1 MTHQNEPKQAAEYL
15 RQVIPMLSRQ
25 KLPPTPINYAVFYSY
40 LSGSSQSLNAII
52 DDIFNQKKTFS
63 LAIMVE
69 LYEKYV
75 NGTATLEQQDKIQQA
90 LEKALS
96 EASDEVQ
103 QITSDAQGFDNNI
116 SKHADTLSETT
127 DPATTT
133 IVLKQIMQDTRDM
146 VRNNL
151 DMQARMQDTNDE
163 ITRVKAELESVK
175 AMAEKDAL
183 TGLKNRGSFDRTIDN
198 IVYGEQA
205 ESTSLIILDID
216 HFKRINDNY
225 GHLVGDRVIRYVAA
239 LLLQIIGKEHH
250 IARFG
255 GEEFAIILHNESPD
269 SLTALSNKVRIAMG
283 NSKLQ
288 RKDSGETIGKVTL
301 SAGIT
306 QLKSDDSVETFIE
319 RADKALYE
327 AKNSGRNKVVFY
339 E

>member
-216 HFKRINDNY
+216 HFKRI
-225 GHLVGDRVIRYVAA
+225 
-239 LLLQIIGKEHH
+239 
-250 IARFG
+250 
-255 GEEFAIILHNESPD
+255 
-269 SLTALSNKVRIAMG
+269 
-283 NSKLQ
+283 
-288 RKDSGETIGKVTL
+288 
-301 SAGIT
+301 
-306 QLKSDDSVETFIE
+306 
-319 RADKALYE
+319 
-327 AKNSGRNKVVFY
+327 
-339 E
+339 

>member
-1 MTHQNEPKQAAEYL
+1 MTYQHEPKQAAEYL

-52 DDIFNQKKTFS
+52 DDIFKQKKTFS
-63 LAIMVE
+63 IAIMAE

-127 DPATTT
+127 DPATTS
-133 IVLKQIMQDTRDM
+133 IVLQQIMQDTRDM

-183 TGLKNRGSFDRTIDN
+183 TGLKNRGSFDRAIDN
-198 IVYGEQA
+198 IVYGDKTG
-205 ESTSLIILDID
+205 STSVIILDID
-216 HFKRINDNY
+216 HFKRINDDY

-239 LLLQIIGKEHH
+239 LLLQIVGKENHV
-250 IARFG
+250 ARFG

-269 SLTALSNKVRIAMG
+269 SVTALSNKVRIAMG

-288 RKDSGETIGKVTL
+288 RKDSGETIGQVTL

-306 QLKSDDSVETFIE
+306 QLKSDDSVETLIE

-327 AKNSGRNKVVFY
+327 AKENGRNKVVFY